1 MNCNDVII
9 CNKPR
14 IMEEVHHVRVS
25 RQGKALSE
33 GQVQLPLIVI
43 VRKTIQKKV
52 KTQTQS
58 FFALGLDLTIDR
70 SKLYAYKCRY

>member
-14 IMEEVHHVRVS
+14 IMEEVHHVRVL

-33 GQVQLPLIVI
+33 AQEQLPLIVI
-43 VRKTIQKKV
+43 ETIKKKV
-52 KTQTQS
+52 KTRTQC
-58 FFALGLDLTIDR
+58 FFALRLNLAIDR